1 MDSIPKFPTPK
12 SITEKRSWFGLINQ
26 VSNYVKL
33 YKVMV
38 LFRDFLSSKHK
49 FILAETLNQAFNESK
64 EMIIDAIKTVVQ
76 TFDL

>member
-1 MDSIPKFPTPK
+1 
-12 SITEKRSWFGLINQ
+12 
-26 VSNYVKL
+26 
-33 YKVMV
+33 MV